1 MGIFLGVLAVAAV
14 FAIAAVVV
22 GREARRLATRA
33 PGRVF
38 EFEDAVAWVCDH
50 VEAEVAAVL
59 TPDDVR
65 RILNWHLEFFRIKGV
80 SSNGHTAE
88 SDAPVVVSGAGREA
102 VAEHQAGDGR
112 GRRRRRPGQVPRQPQ
127 AAGLDHALQCR
138 FTSVGDRQR
147 DKGALVRP
155 LVCFEQTAGKELG
168 GNGLHREGPVP
179 GRSSE
184 RWRQ

>member
-22 GREARRLATRA
+22 GREARRLATRP

-50 VEAEVAAVL
+50 VDADVAAVL
-59 TPDDVR
+59 SPDDVR

-88 SDAPVVVSGAGREA
+88 SDAPVVVSGAET
-102 VAEHQAGDGR
+102 VDFVMMKSE
-112 GRRRRRPGQVPRQPQ
+112 
-127 AAGLDHALQCR
+127 AAGTPYTPAQIHAVLDAQMGYLEDIGA
-138 FTSVGDRQR
+138 VGPVD
-147 DKGALVRP
+147 
-155 LVCFEQTAGKELG
+155 EG
-168 GNGLHREGPVP
+168 GNDP
-179 GRSSE
+179 S
-184 RWRQ
+184 